1 MFDTFLRVL
10 EFKDSFYLNYDLT
23 KEYLKEYELEI
34 KEHYEILKTML
45 NALNKEVLK
54 GSAK

>member
-1 MFDTFLRVL
+1 MFDTFLRIL
-10 EFKDSFYLNYDLT
+10 EFKDSFYLNYDLA

>member
-10 EFKDSFYLNYDLT
+10 EFKDSFYLNYDLA
-23 KEYLKEYELEI
+23 KEYLQEYELEI

-45 NALNKEVLK
+45 NTLNKEVLK